1 MSDLFT
7 IYEDNL
13 KNCLEKIK
21 TTSETLSSS
30 GNFNDAFNLIS
41 EGEGIIKQMQLES
54 SSTTNKN
61 IKNQYNSK
69 MNNYSNSLSEY
80 KKSTRKLQDKF
91 TTDKQSKLFTLDGKP
106 NEKGNLIANEE
117 YAYSGSQKLEEAKR
131 VLASTED
138 TSNKIMSNMEEQ
150 SQKMKNVNIKISG
163 MNDSLDGSNTLMNSM
178 QLRLRKNKKIITIF
192 GIVLLGILA
201 LTITM
206 KIVF

>member
-1 MSDLFT
+1 
-7 IYEDNL
+7 
-13 KNCLEKIK
+13 
-21 TTSETLSSS
+21 
-30 GNFNDAFNLIS
+30 
-41 EGEGIIKQMQLES
+41 MQLES

-69 MNNYSNSLSEY
+69 INNYSNSLSEY

-91 TTDKQSKLFTLDGKP
+91 TTDKQNKLFTLDGKP

>member
-69 MNNYSNSLSEY
+69 INNYSNSLSEY

>member
-21 TTSETLSSS
+21 TTSETFSSS

-69 MNNYSNSLSEY
+69 INNYSNSLSEY

>member
-69 MNNYSNSLSEY
+69 INNYSNSLSEY

-117 YAYSGSQKLEEAKR
+117 YAYSSSQKLEEAKR

>member
-69 MNNYSNSLSEY
+69 INNYSNSLSEY

-201 LTITM
+201 LTITI

>member
-69 MNNYSNSLSEY
+69 INNYSNSLSEY
-80 KKSTRKLQDKF
+80 KKSTRKIQDKF

>member
-69 MNNYSNSLSEY
+69 INNYSNSLSEY

-201 LTITM
+201 LTIAM

>member
-69 MNNYSNSLSEY
+69 INNYSNSLNEY
-80 KKSTRKLQDKF
+80 KKSTRKLQDTF